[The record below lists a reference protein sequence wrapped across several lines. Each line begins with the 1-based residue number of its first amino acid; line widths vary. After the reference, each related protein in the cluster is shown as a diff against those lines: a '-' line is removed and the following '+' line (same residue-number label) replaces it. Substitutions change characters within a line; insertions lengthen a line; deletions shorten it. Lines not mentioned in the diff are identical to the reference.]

1 MFLAEPPLSQY
12 DLHFNFA
19 GVPVRVH
26 PWFWILTA
34 VMGAN
39 GLQNTPNA
47 GVTLLLWV
55 AVVFVSILIHELG
68 HSLAMRYYGTSSH
81 IVLYSMGGLA
91 IPHHGHRRDT
101 WAQVAISLAGPFAGF
116 ALAGTIIAALIASGV
131 AVQVFVGIPYL
142 ISVVPERLSP
152 WNLDLLVRDLLYVN
166 IYWGIIN
173 LMPIFP
179 LDGGQVARAVLERL
193 NPRDGLR
200 QSLILSIATGAVV
213 AYLAFD
219 NQQQYLALMFGYLAF
234 TNYQMLQSFG
244 GGGQW
249 R

>member
-1 MFLAEPPLSQY
+1 MFLAEPPQSQY

-26 PWFWILTA
+26 PWFWIITA

-47 GVTLLLWV
+47 GVTLLLWI
-55 AVVFVSILIHELG
+55 AAVFVSILIHELG
-68 HSLAMRYYGTSSH
+68 HSFAMRYYGAPSR

-91 IPHHGHRRDT
+91 IPYRGHRRDV
-101 WAQVAISLAGPFAGF
+101 WAQVAISLAGPAAGF
-116 ALAGTIIAALIASGV
+116 ALAGTIIAGLIASGV
-131 AVQVFVGIPYL
+131 GLKVFVGLPYL
-142 ISVVPERLSP
+142 LFVLHEPLASV
-152 WNLDLLVRDLLYVN
+152 NLNELVDDLLHVN

-179 LDGGQVARAVLERL
+179 LDGGQAARAILEHL

-213 AYLAFD
+213 AYFAFA

-244 GGGQW
+244 GGGRW